1 MLEPWQPNRFFLFL
15 TVAIIL
21 LYCLNSLADP
31 YEHCEVKK
39 VIVYDGKEIVSAE
52 IGYVCESKFKVDNET
67 NSVVELQLP
76 KEELPQVVSLTEFYN
91 EWMN

>member
-1 MLEPWQPNRFFLFL
+1 MLEPWQPSKFFIFI
-15 TVAIIL
+15 TFAIVL

-39 VIVYDGKEIVSAE
+39 VITYDGKEIVSAE
-52 IGYVCESKFKVDNET
+52 IGFVCESKFTVDNKGG
-67 NSVVELQLP
+67 SVVELP
-76 KEELPQVVSLTEFYN
+76 KKELPQVVSLTEFYN